1 MNNSEFPRFI
11 RNKITVITCTS
22 SLADISDSDLA
33 AKAAAANCSF
43 RIILRPS
50 TTPLHL
56 SPSETGHHC
65 AVGASGAGKT
75 IHPEF
80 ILRSLLNHNK
90 GSNE

>member
-43 RIILRPS
+43 RIILRLPA
-50 TTPLHL
+50 
-56 SPSETGHHC
+56 SPYPVERDEHDCH
-65 AVGASGAGKT
+65 A
-75 IHPEF
+75 
-80 ILRSLLNHNK
+80 
-90 GSNE
+90 